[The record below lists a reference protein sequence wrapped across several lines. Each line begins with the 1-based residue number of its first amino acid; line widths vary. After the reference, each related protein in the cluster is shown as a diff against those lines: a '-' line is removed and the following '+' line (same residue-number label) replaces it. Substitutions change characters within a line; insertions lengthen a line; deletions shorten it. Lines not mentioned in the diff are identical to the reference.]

1 MINEKEE
8 LIRNITNKLLDK
20 FNIEEVK
27 QIKEVLIIETKDI
40 EIKFKEQA
48 LTVAGDETSQVVKKF
63 IACKKLAGL
72 TDRSLKAYL
81 NELAMFFKKTNKSY
95 LSITTDDIR
104 VYLAISRRNSNE
116 VTIDNKRRYLNSFFD
131 WCFNEELIER
141 NPVKK
146 IDKIKSKKQVKESF
160 TDIEIE
166 KMRSVLVYEKI
177 YAPKKYQKET
187 RLRNIAIFETLLS
200 TGARVTELVSIKKEQ
215 VDKGQDSLVILG
227 KGKKERPVYL
237 NARAIVAIK
246 NYLKERKDDNEYL
259 FISHPI
265 SYLSNQN
272 EKISNCT
279 QSCIECMVRKL
290 GKRVNIEAYPHKF
303 RRTAATNA
311 VRKGMPIEQ
320 VQKMLGHATLN
331 TTQIYVN
338 VSDSDVKISHEKYLS

>member
-20 FNIEEVK
+20 FNIEEVR

-81 NELAMFFKKTNKSY
+81 NELAMFFKRTNKSY

-265 SYLSNQN
+265 SYISNQN

-290 GKRVNIEAYPHKF
+290 GQRVNIEAYPHKF

-338 VSDSDVKISHEKYLS
+338 VSDMDVKISHDKYLS